1 MFCLILSVVLC
12 QVPPAPV
19 PPAPVS
25 VATQKEW
32 LLANLIVGAGFDA
45 QKIDDIQKKLDKMSP
60 SQIGI
65 LVQVY
70 KEKLEE
76 RKQINEA
83 QREERKQMMPLYE
96 QAVQN
101 EEKLN
106 LERAKAYRNHLQREY
121 QYSITVK
128 QQEIEL
134 MRRATEYQ
142 NWMLQ
147 NNWNRYNN
155 NGGNY
160 YNHHRRW

>member
-1 MFCLILSVVLC
+1 
-12 QVPPAPV
+12 
-19 PPAPVS
+19 
-25 VATQKEW
+25 
-32 LLANLIVGAGFDA
+32 
-45 QKIDDIQKKLDKMSP
+45 
-60 SQIGI
+60 
-65 LVQVY
+65 
-70 KEKLEE
+70 
-76 RKQINEA
+76 
-83 QREERKQMMPLYE
+83 MPLYE
-96 QAVQN
+96 QSVQN

-134 MRRATEYQ
+134 MRRATQYQ